1 MNLDVLLAE
10 REIYRQLIRFARA
23 MDERDWKA
31 LDEIT
36 TDDIISNFGLGEI
49 EGRSAMIDFM
59 RHFLDGCGT
68 TQHII
73 GNVLIDIDGDTA
85 ISNSYVSDMH
95 IGRNDN
101 ENLTFRTLG
110 NYFDEWKKIDGVWL
124 ISRREKDNR
133 ATVGSIEALGI
144 KPDSKD

>member
-10 REIYRQLIRFARA
+10 REINRQLVGFARA
-23 MDERDWKA
+23 MDERDWKS

-36 TDDIISNFGLGEI
+36 TDDIISSFGLGEI
-49 EGRSAMIDFM
+49 EGRSAMVDFI

-85 ISNSYVSDMH
+85 TSNSYVSDMH
-95 IGRNDN
+95 VGKDEN
-101 ENLTFRTLG
+101 ENLSFRTLG
-110 NYFDEWKKIDGVWL
+110 NYYDEWKRINGVWL
-124 ISRREKDNR
+124 MSRREKDSR
-133 ATVGSIEALGI
+133 ATIGSIEALGV
-144 KPDSKD
+144 KPKSKD